1 MPGPSP
7 LTIDIARLG
16 RRPGSM
22 ITHVE
27 TVPSPERI
35 GLDLMAIAPGAPI
48 ELDLQLQSVS
58 EGVLVTGSVSAPTT
72 GVPHAMASIMTR
84 PNGSG
89 QSIGNRRPSAP
100 LRKSDFS

>member
-1 MPGPSP
+1 MRSSCGRQFTTPAALMTSSTMKPVRPSSIISGTEP
-7 LTIDIARLG
+7 RLK
-16 RRPGSM
+16 
-22 ITHVE
+22 
-27 TVPSPERI
+27 
-35 GLDLMAIAPGAPI
+35 A
-48 ELDLQLQSVS
+48 
-58 EGVLVTGSVSAPTT
+58 TT